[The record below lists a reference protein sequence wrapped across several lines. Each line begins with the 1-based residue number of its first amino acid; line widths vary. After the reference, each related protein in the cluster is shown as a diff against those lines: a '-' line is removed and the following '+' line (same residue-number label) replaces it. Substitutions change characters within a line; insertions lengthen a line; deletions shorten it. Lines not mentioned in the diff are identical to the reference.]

1 LTDLFPDFPAYGNS
15 ISIRNLLNH
24 TSGLL
29 DYEDLM
35 MSHYHDTPPEQIPQ
49 IKDAGVLD
57 LLKQQTQTKFPPGT
71 KWDYSNSGYAVL
83 AMVVEKT
90 SGKPF
95 GTFLHDRIFTPLQ
108 MNATIAYVRGKNEVT
123 NRAYG
128 YTKDADGW
136 RETDQS
142 PTSAV
147 LGDGGIYTSLDDM
160 EKWDTALRRHTLL
173 NTQEVEPALT
183 PVTLPATTP
192 DGSPTSYGFG
202 WFLDSYKGHSR
213 MWHYG
218 ESVGFHTCIEHFRDQ
233 DLSIIV
239 LCNRTD
245 VSPQELA
252 LKAADLYLAL
262 ESRPR

>member
-1 LTDLFPDFPAYGNS
+1 MMNEY
-15 ISIRNLLNH
+15 RN
-24 TSGLL
+24 
-29 DYEDLM
+29 
-35 MSHYHDTPPEQIPQ
+35 TPPELIAQ
-49 IKDAGVLD
+49 IKDAGVLE
-57 LLKQQTQTKFPPGT
+57 LLKRQTTTKFPPGS

-95 GTFLHDRIFTPLQ
+95 GEFLHDRIFAPPKMSTSL
-108 MNATIAYVRGKNEVT
+108 AYQRGNNEVP

-147 LGDGGIYTSLDDM
+147 LGDGGVYTSLDDM
-160 EKWDTALRRHTLL
+160 AKWDTALRRHTLL
-173 NTQEVEPALT
+173 SAQEMEAALT
-183 PVTLPATTP
+183 PVNLPATAP
-192 DGSPTSYGFG
+192 DGSLTGYGFG
-202 WFLDSYKGHSR
+202 WFLDSYKGHAR

-218 ESVGFHTCIEHFRDQ
+218 ETVGFHTAIEHFRDRG
-233 DLSIIV
+233 LSIIV

-245 VSPQELA
+245 VSPQTLA
-252 LKAADLYLAL
+252 LKLADLYLVAEEL
-262 ESRPR
+262 TPP